1 MLKSSN
7 LIWSINKTMPL
18 YRHFLSAPL
27 VIKNWNHLMKDLENI
42 YKLKEL
48 IPA

>member
-1 MLKSSN
+1 MNAFEDTGVWWFS
-7 LIWSINKTMPL
+7 
-18 YRHFLSAPL
+18 L